1 VKELTR
7 KNGFAV
13 VVLFLIVLPVMLAAV
28 VGITEMAHTVGAADI
43 DAQEALTVAVK
54 AAAGCV
60 DELSQASGE
69 PRIDAELAREAFR
82 KALAENL
89 GLDSELNPL
98 ENSSYKSPPPY
109 KLLIYNGDSKYGVT
123 RAVLYSFDGTSETY
137 YYGVPGSGFPQEF
150 SVSSGSIT
158 AGPGGDFTVKLKSP
172 GVIAVIEIEAE
183 QILGDVPV
191 VIERWASARVV
202 NVNQ

>member
-1 VKELTR
+1 MKGSTR

-13 VVLFLIVLPVMLAAV
+13 VALFLIVLPIMLAAM
-28 VGITEMAHTVGAADI
+28 VGITEMIHTVSTADI
-43 DAQEALTVAVK
+43 DVQEALAAAVK
-54 AAAGCV
+54 AAAGSV

-98 ENSSYKSPPPY
+98 ENSSYKSSPSY
-109 KLLIYNGDSKYGVT
+109 KLLIYNGESKYGVT
-123 RAVLYSFDGTSETY
+123 RAVLYSFDGASETCN
-137 YYGVPGSGFPQEF
+137 YGVPGSGFPQEF
-150 SVSSGSIT
+150 SVSGGGIT

-172 GVIAVIEIEAE
+172 GVIAVIGIEAK
-183 QILGDVPV
+183 QILGDAPV
-191 VIERWASARVV
+191 VIKRWASARVV
-202 NVNQ
+202 NVSQ